1 MDDERSSNQE
11 DKTEAGGGRPSGL
24 LIGGFFLV
32 VALIIA
38 GLFLPP
44 ISLGKRL
51 GFGGEDEVETA
62 VSTPT
67 ESPAEAQTDIPG
79 EFALSTTDQNASVE
93 RIAAADLAA
102 AGIDPLPGTSALQGN
117 VYTIA
122 ADSTLNGQVAVNV
135 PTGTDANMLDLYGWD
150 GSQWQF
156 VASHIDTASQQIVS
170 GEHDLYDAFALG
182 QPNSSTA
189 MSVATDLLPE
199 QNLAPDLVPAL
210 TEISAGALMLV
221 GNGDLQGDVVTIA
234 DGTYDRLLR
243 VTNVGSVVDQAS
255 LASFLNDSTAQSNQI
270 NALVNTAVSGSY
282 SGINLDYQGIAASQ
296 TDAFTGF
303 VTSLKDALDAQDL
316 SLALTLAA
324 PQEIDGNWDGGGQD
338 WAALGSIAN
347 TIYAKMPLDPT
358 SYAADGSAEQIIA
371 WAIRQIDRTKLVVQA
386 DAGAVDR
393 LGESFTPLSNE
404 AALANF
410 GELQFVQGGEEVDPD
425 TAIEVVLS
433 GNATP
438 LEWDG
443 AGLTYKY
450 SYEQDGQTH
459 HVWLGNPAA
468 LAQRLSLGKKYNVRG
483 VAVSG
488 LGNVEDGANYA
499 AALAAAVGAGTAPET
514 TGAAIVWT
522 VRDENDSVLA
532 SESGTD
538 LAFSW
543 EGTSE
548 GSFTVNADFA
558 LGESTASLGSL
569 PVQFVA
575 AEEEEEVVV
584 VVVEEAE
591 ETEETAASESVAEG
605 ETETP
610 TTFDPGD
617 ADAVTNTNANV
628 RLGPGLAYGII
639 ANGAPAGTKV
649 QLLGR
654 SSDSNWV
661 KVLLPSDQ
669 EGWIFTTLLTLN
681 SGTTVAGLEVATA
694 PPLSGGGG
702 GDDGGG
708 SNPAPPPPVSPPVA
722 GNSNFELGGQA
733 FGAPYALMSFAGM
746 TWVKRQH
753 KWSPGQSGSDLAG
766 TIAEAHNG
774 GFKILLS
781 IPGQVYPQSLPNFSA
796 YTEFLRSVAALPDP
810 PDAIEIW
817 NEMNIDAEWP
827 LGHISASSYV
837 NNMLAPAY
845 NAIKSVNG
853 NIMVISGAPA
863 PTGFFGGCGSNGCDD
878 GLYMADMAAAGGA
891 NYMDCIGIH
900 YNEGIV
906 SPNQQSGDPRGNDH
920 YTRFFWG
927 MVDTYYNAFGGA
939 RPLCFT
945 ELGYLSPEGYGGL
958 PGGFA
963 WAGNVTIAQQS
974 QWLAETASLSA
985 NSGKVRMMIV
995 WNIDSTTW
1003 GDDPQAGYAIIR
1015 QGGSCPACDALR
1027 QVMGQ

>member
-1 MDDERSSNQE
+1 MDDERPSHQE
-11 DKTEAGGGRPSGL
+11 DSTDSGNRPSGL
-24 LIGGFFLV
+24 LIGGFFIV

-51 GFGGEDEVETA
+51 GFGGNEVAETA

-67 ESPAEAQTDIPG
+67 ESATENQTAVPG
-79 EFALSTTDQNASVE
+79 EFSLSTANQDASINVASVP
-93 RIAAADLAA
+93 AADLAA
-102 AGIDPLPGTSALQGN
+102 AGISTLPSTTTLQGN
-117 VYTIA
+117 VYTVD
-122 ADSTLNGQVAVNV
+122 ADTAVNGQVAVNLSA
-135 PTGTDANMLDLYGWD
+135 GADARMLDLYGWD
-150 GSQWQF
+150 GTQWQF
-156 VASHIDTASQQIVS
+156 VASQIDATSQQIVS
-170 GEHDLYDAFALG
+170 VDHDLYSAFALG
-182 QPNSSTA
+182 QPNSSTP
-189 MSVATDLLPE
+189 MSVAADLLPE
-199 QNLAPDLVPAL
+199 QNLASELVPAL
-210 TEISAGALMLV
+210 TEISAGALTLV
-221 GNGDLQGDVVTIA
+221 GNGDLQGDVVTVA

-255 LASFLNDSTAQSNQI
+255 LAAFLNDSTAQSNQI

-282 SGINLDYQGIAASQ
+282 SGVNLDYQGVSASQ
-296 TDAFTGF
+296 KEAFTGF
-303 VTSLKDALDAQDL
+303 VTSLNDALAAQEL
-316 SLALTLAA
+316 SLAITLDA
-324 PQEIDGNWDGGGQD
+324 PQETNGNWDSPGQD
-338 WAALGSIAN
+338 WVALGNIASI
-347 TIYAKMPLDPT
+347 IYAKMPLDPAA
-358 SYAADGSAEQIIA
+358 YASNGAAEQMIG
-371 WAIRQIDRTKLVVQA
+371 WATRQIDRTKLVIQA

-393 LGESFTPLSNE
+393 LGDAFTPLSNE
-404 AALANF
+404 DALANF
-410 GELQFVQGGEEVDPD
+410 GDLQFVQGAEEVEPN

-443 AGLTYKY
+443 TGLTYKY
-450 SYEQDGQTH
+450 SYEQEGQTH

-468 LAQRLSLGKKYNVRG
+468 LSQRLSLAKSYNVRG
-483 VAVSG
+483 IAVSG
-488 LGNVEDGANYA
+488 LGNVTDGASYA
-499 AALAAAVGAGTAPET
+499 AALSAAVGASAPPET

-522 VRDENDSVLA
+522 VRDSNDSVLA
-532 SESGTD
+532 SESGTE
-538 LAFSW
+538 LTFSW
-543 EGTSE
+543 EGAEE
-548 GSFTVNADFA
+548 GDYTVNADFA
-558 LGESTASLGSL
+558 LGNTTATLGSL
-569 PVQFVA
+569 PIQFA
-575 AEEEEEVVV
+575 AEEEVA
-584 VVVEEAE
+584 EAE
-591 ETEETAASESVAEG
+591 ETTTEAAETEAPEEETEEPAS
-605 ETETP
+605 TP
-610 TTFDPGD
+610 TAFDPGD
-617 ADAVTNTNANV
+617 ADAVANTNANV

-669 EGWIFTTLLTLN
+669 EGWIFATLLTLN
-681 SGTTVAGLEVATA
+681 SGVTVAGLEVAEA
-694 PPLSGGGG
+694 PPVAGGGG
-702 GDDGGG
+702 GNDGGSG
-708 SNPAPPPPVSPPVA
+708 NPSPPPPVAVPPA
-722 GNSNFELGGQA
+722 GNGNFELGGQA
-733 FGAPYALMSFAGM
+733 FGAPYGLMSFAGM
-746 TWVKRQH
+746 TWIKRQH
-753 KWSPGQSGSDLAG
+753 KWSPGQSGSELAG
-766 TIAEAHNG
+766 AIAEAHNG

-781 IPGQVYPQSLPNFSA
+781 IPGQVYPQSLPDFGA

-963 WAGNVTIAQQS
+963 WAANVTVAQQA
-974 QWLAETASLSA
+974 QWLAEAASLSA
-985 NSGKVRMMIV
+985 NSGKVRLLIV

-1003 GDDPQAGYAIIR
+1003 GDDPQAGFAIIR
-1015 QGGSCPACDALR
+1015 QGGSCPACDSLR